1 VRRLLAPACVA
12 VLFAAVS
19 SVAQTGIE
27 FEPKVG
33 AASTRVTIR
42 TTVPAGG
49 QVLFGGKPV
58 SVIEEAKGIYS
69 FQVPAT
75 ASGTAFVEIAKD
87 GKPVAKSAVPFVVSG
102 PSVVSVPKL
111 VGLKEAIDVFGYADT
126 RPEGGGKPEP
136 KARPILKFDDD
147 EVLTIGDPPPF
158 VLGPLSAPRQPRS
171 PQSRRQH
178 PCAQRC
184 RQCLPR
190 QPARQS
196 ARQSAHR
203 PPKRVPRSPATTGS
217 CSSNA

>member
-1 VRRLLAPACVA
+1 MRRLLAPVCAA
-12 VLFAAVS
+12 ALLAGLSGFA
-19 SVAQTGIE
+19 QDGIE

-42 TTVPAGG
+42 TTVPAGA

-75 ASGTAFVEIAKD
+75 AYGTAFVEIAKD

-111 VGLKEAIDVFGYADT
+111 VGLKEAVDVFGYADT
-126 RPEGGGKPEP
+126 RPEGGGKPET

-147 EVLTIGDPPPF
+147 EVLTIGEPVPF
-158 VLGPLSAPRQPRS
+158 VLGPAVQLGDLATAGKTSMAGTGLLIT
-171 PQSRRQH
+171 
-178 PCAQRC
+178 A
-184 RQCLPR
+184 
-190 QPARQS
+190 
-196 ARQSAHR
+196 R
-203 PPKRVPRSPATTGS
+203 PPKKKTPVPLPPPPPE
-217 CSSNA
+217 N

>member
-1 VRRLLAPACVA
+1 VCAAA
-12 VLFAAVS
+12 VLAGLSGAA
-19 SVAQTGIE
+19 QDGIE

-33 AASTRVTIR
+33 AAATRVTIR

-49 QVLFGGKPV
+49 QVLFGGRPV

-75 ASGTAFVEIAKD
+75 ASGTAFIEIVKD

-147 EVLTIGDPPPF
+147 EVLTIGEPVPF
-158 VLGPLSAPRQPRS
+158 VLGPAVQTGDLATAGKTSMSGTGLLITA
-171 PQSRRQH
+171 
-178 PCAQRC
+178 
-184 RQCLPR
+184 
-190 QPARQS
+190 
-196 ARQSAHR
+196 R
-203 PPKRVPRSPATTGS
+203 PPKKKTPVPLPPPPPE
-217 CSSNA
+217 N

>member
-1 VRRLLAPACVA
+1 MCAAAFLAG
-12 VLFAAVS
+12 LSGAA
-19 SVAQTGIE
+19 QNGIE

-33 AASTRVTIR
+33 AAATRVTIR
-42 TTVPAGG
+42 TTVPTGG
-49 QVLFGGKPV
+49 QVLFGSKPV

-75 ASGTAFVEIAKD
+75 ASGTAFIEIAKD

-147 EVLTIGDPPPF
+147 EVLTIGEPAPF
-158 VLGPLSAPRQPRS
+158 VLGPAVQTGDLATAGRTSMTGTGLLITA
-171 PQSRRQH
+171 
-178 PCAQRC
+178 
-184 RQCLPR
+184 
-190 QPARQS
+190 
-196 ARQSAHR
+196 R
-203 PPKRVPRSPATTGS
+203 PPKKKTPVPLPPPPPE
-217 CSSNA
+217 N